1 MADSDGK
8 SSPERRRRWRRV
20 LLLGCAAGVIGVT
33 AQLSPSFKAG
43 DVQGTLTSIRT
54 YHAAVAPF
62 GPLVFYVAGTAV
74 IVANIPTIAVI
85 ACAALLYG
93 RLGAALMGMACLLS
107 ASVIIYALSRSLGRS
122 LVEPH
127 LKRFLPILERHF
139 QQRGLRTVALARLT
153 FFALPP
159 TNWALAVMN
168 IRLRDYLAGTFIGAI
183 PHVLMW
189 AWIGVAAV
197 EMLSGQTPF
206 SWRAP
211 EVWAPL
217 VAGTGLTLLTV
228 LIQRRAARAAA

>member
-1 MADSDGK
+1 MTDPETK
-8 SSPERRRRWRRV
+8 SSPKRRRRWRRV
-20 LLLGCAAGVIGVT
+20 LLLACAVGVIGFT
-33 AQLSPSFKAG
+33 AQLGPSFTSG
-43 DVQGTLTSIRT
+43 NVQATLASIRAH
-54 YHAAVAPF
+54 HAAVAPF

-93 RLGAALMGMACLLS
+93 RVGAALMGMACLLS
-107 ASVIIYALSRSLGRS
+107 ASAIIYGLSRSLGRS

-139 QQRGLRTVALARLT
+139 QQQGLRTVALARLT

-189 AWIGVAAV
+189 AWIGVAAIDI
-197 EMLSGQTPF
+197 LSGHTPF

-211 EVWAPL
+211 EVWGPV

-228 LIQRRAARAAA
+228 LIQRRAAA